1 MKRVLAIGV
10 ALAVAALA
18 ACGDGGSS
26 SAKEGGQQTLTFAAS
41 TPLQWP
47 HVWVSEKADLWK
59 DSDVRAKVTLFQ
71 DGAQA
76 LQSLTSGAVDV
87 ATAAPTPL
95 VAAIN
100 SGQKIRVIGVTD
112 RWSKWRVVGNRS
124 KGVNQPSDLRG
135 KKVGVPLGT
144 AAEASFNK
152 FLQQNNLSAGD
163 MKVINV
169 APPNIA
175 SALKTGSV
183 DAVVVWVPHIVN
195 AERSIGKDAVSF
207 PYEFSSNYL
216 LVTTQDVL
224 DTKKAQL
231 SSLLKV
237 FGEANDML
245 ANDPTKAA
253 GMVTEV
259 AGIDA
264 ATLEDIWKNEFTFD
278 VVAPDAKVR
287 EEFETNIEFAKSK
300 GTIPKDA
307 TIDLDTVLVDLTK

>member
-10 ALAVAALA
+10 ALTVAALA
-18 ACGDGGSS
+18 ACGGGSK
-26 SAKEGGQQTLTFAAS
+26 AETTDGQKTLTFAAS

-47 HVWVSEKADLWK
+47 HVWVSEKSGLWD

-95 VAAIN
+95 VAAIH

-112 RWSKWRVVGNRS
+112 RWSKWRVVGNRA
-124 KGVNQPSDLRG
+124 KGVKQPSDLRG

-144 AAEASFNK
+144 AAEASFNT
-152 FLQQNNLSAGD
+152 FLKQNNLSASD
-163 MKVINV
+163 MNVINV

-175 SALKTGSV
+175 SALSTGSV

-195 AERSIGKDAVSF
+195 AERGIGSDAVAF

-224 DTKKAQL
+224 DKKKAEL
-231 SSLLKV
+231 ASLLGV
-237 FGEANDML
+237 FDKANDML
-245 ANDPTKAA
+245 SDDPGKAA
-253 GMVTEV
+253 GLITEV

-264 ATLEDIWKNEFTFD
+264 ATLEDIWTNEFTFE
-278 VVAPDAKVR
+278 VTAPDDKVR
-287 EEFETNIEFAKSK
+287 QEFETNIQFAKSK

-307 TIDLDTVLVDLTK
+307 SIDLDTVLVDVTK